1 MLLKYLNR
9 HNKEINS
16 GVMRRISFGV
26 MNRQVENSWL
36 RIYQF

>member
-9 HNKEINS
+9 HKKAFNS
-16 GVMRRISFGV
+16 GVMSSISFGV
-26 MNRQVENSWL
+26 MNRQEENSWL